1 MHQVHYIDIDEEI
14 TSIIDRLRKSKARE
28 VYFVVP
34 QRSLVLQSTVSLK
47 LLKREANKLGKQISV
62 VTQDPEGKMRAE
74 KSGIYVLE
82 NISDLGIDLETEK
95 SQIFQSKS
103 GKSAKG
109 LNEISSQNSRAQD
122 IGSAE
127 FYGNLAKQKKIKAEK
142 IASQREFGADDF
154 FNSQEDNEEDNKIYH
169 PEEKFKMKPDKEKEL
184 EEFYENKRSVSVE
197 QEKNNSRIP
206 ISEKMK
212 KITLLFVFLGLLI
225 IGGLGAYLLVPKA
238 TVYITTRD
246 EQKSFDAEIKGDINV
261 SQSDS
266 NNLIIPAR
274 IIEVEDSLISDFTP
288 SGKNTSNQKAKG
300 SVTIY
305 NEFSS
310 APQSLVAT
318 TRILSSDGKLFRLSK
333 GVTVPGTTEVNGSIQ
348 PGAIKAV
355 VIADAP
361 GEEYN
366 IGPGSFTIPGFKGSA
381 KYEKFYAKSTEAMLG
396 GGSKGTGGLANVS
409 ATDISS
415 AKQKTESDLTAKME
429 ENAKNQI
436 KKGEILLEEAE
447 EKNITE
453 SSSSVR
459 TGEVSNSFKYTAKE
473 KIKFMVFSEDDLKL
487 AIKKNFE
494 AKNKISN
501 IDQITMGL
509 DYGESSPNFG
519 VGTIAIK
526 VSVKI
531 SSKGEINREKLKQ
544 ELLGKNAEQVGD
556 LVKSYSQ
563 IKNID
568 VEFWPSF
575 LPEKIPS
582 IKQRLE
588 VIVN

>member
-82 NISDLGIDLETEK
+82 NLNDLGIDLDAEGDK
-95 SQIFQSKS
+95 ISQP
-103 GKSAKG
+103 KSAKISGG
-109 LNEISSQNSRAQD
+109 LAGISSQNSRVQD
-122 IGSAE
+122 IGSNE
-127 FYGNLAKQKKIKAEK
+127 FYQNLAKQKKIKSEK
-142 IASQREFGADDF
+142 IVAEREFGADDF
-154 FNSQEDNEEDNKIYH
+154 YDSQENDKNVGKHHPKEKTGVKI
-169 PEEKFKMKPDKEKEL
+169 DKEKEL
-184 EEFYENKRSVSVE
+184 EEFYENKRSVSFE
-197 QEKNNSRIP
+197 LEKNNSKIP
-206 ISEKMK
+206 ISGKMK

-246 EQKSFDAEIKGDINV
+246 EQKNFETEIKGYINV
-261 SQSDS
+261 SQINYD
-266 NNLIIPAR
+266 NPTIPAR
-274 IIEVEDSLISDFTP
+274 IIEVEDSLVSDFTT
-288 SGKNTSNQKAKG
+288 SGQNISNQKAKG

-310 APQSLVAT
+310 ASQSLVAT

-333 GVTVPGTTEVNGSIQ
+333 GVTVPGTTDVNGSIQ
-348 PGAIKAV
+348 PGAIKAD

-366 IGPGSFTIPGFKGSA
+366 IGPSSFTIPGFQGSA
-381 KYEKFYAKSTEAMLG
+381 KYGKFYAKSTEAMLG
-396 GGSKGTGGLANVS
+396 GGSKGAGGLASVS
-409 ATDISS
+409 MADINN
-415 AKQKTESDLTAKME
+415 AKQKVENDLTAKIE
-429 ENAKNQI
+429 ASVKDKI
-436 KKGEILLEEAE
+436 KKGEVFLKEAE

-459 TGEVSNSFKYTAKE
+459 AGEVSGSFKYTAKE
-473 KIKFMVFSEDDLKL
+473 KIRFMVFSEDDLKL
-487 AIKKNFE
+487 VIKKNFE
-494 AKNKISN
+494 AKSKMTN
-501 IDQITMGL
+501 IDPAMIKL
-509 DYGESSPNFG
+509 DYGESSPNFTA
-519 VGTIAIK
+519 GTIGIK
-526 VSVKI
+526 VSAEI
-531 SSKGEINREKLKQ
+531 SSKGEVDLEKIKQ
-544 ELLGKNAEQVGD
+544 ELLGKSVEQVGN

-582 IKQRLE
+582 IKQRVE
-588 VIVN
+588 IIVN